1 MYVNLNMSQKN
12 CNRKIAKCTLQGDP
26 KCMKVVIPLCPIQ
39 CYTLNAQQPDSN
51 VIINRLQIFI
61 ESDIEISKIF

>member
-51 VIINRLQIFI
+51 VITRDEYTDKSSLEFY
-61 ESDIEISKIF
+61 